1 MDARHRSRSAQ
12 RCREHKTARERHTR
26 RASGPARAS
35 KGISERAH
43 DEKEEAGD
51 RAMIE
56 GFQTVLAA
64 SERERRD
71 LFLSAANRLGTAEQ
85 NIEKDFWVSWT
96 LDALFNDLAAGGPRL
111 LFKGGTSLSKGYGLI
126 ERFSEDIDITV
137 FREDIGQPATVEELE
152 GLSGKKR
159 AARLDAIRGA
169 CQEYIRGPLQQQM
182 DGLLRSAL
190 HAAKLPANRGRVE
203 LDADDP
209 DGQSLLLWYPS
220 VTAAGND
227 YIRRAIKIESGA
239 KSALDPHTP
248 VTVRPFIADDLARRD
263 LSVRNVTTVDP
274 SRTFWDKVVILHGL
288 RRWFERRGELRGG
301 GQRVSRHYYDVSRLL
316 ASEATRKAADDLEMA
331 RDCVRHARMFF
342 NRPDF
347 DLASAT
353 PGSFA
358 LAPQDEMLDVLKRDY
373 EAMAGMI
380 FGGIPPIEDVLASI
394 ASLEKR
400 LNPEH

>member
-1 MDARHRSRSAQ
+1 
-12 RCREHKTARERHTR
+12 
-26 RASGPARAS
+26 
-35 KGISERAH
+35 
-43 DEKEEAGD
+43 
-51 RAMIE
+51 MIE

-71 LFLSAANRLGTAEQ
+71 LFLATANRLGTAEQ
-85 NIEKDFWVSWT
+85 NAEKDFWVCWT
-96 LDALFNDLAAGGPRL
+96 LDALFNDLAVGGPRL

-137 FREDIGQPATVEELE
+137 FRDDIGQHATVEELE
-152 GLSGKKR
+152 ELSGKKR
-159 AARLDAIRGA
+159 NARLDAIRGA
-169 CQEYIRGPLQQQM
+169 CQEYIRAPLREQM
-182 DGLLRSAL
+182 EANLRRVL
-190 HAAKLPANRGRVE
+190 DAARLPADRGRVE

-209 DGQSLLLWYPS
+209 DGQSLLVWYPT

-239 KSALDPHTP
+239 KSALDPHAP
-248 VTVRPFIADDLARRD
+248 VTVRPFVADDLAGRD

-316 ASEATRKAADDLEMA
+316 ASEAGRKAADDLEMA
-331 RDCVRHARMFF
+331 QDCVRHARMFF

-358 LAPQDEMLDVLKRDY
+358 LAPHDKMLDVLRRDY

-380 FGGIPPIEDVLASI
+380 FGAVPRIDDVLSAIS
-394 ASLEKR
+394 EFEQR
-400 LNPEH
+400 LNRLS

>member
-1 MDARHRSRSAQ
+1 
-12 RCREHKTARERHTR
+12 
-26 RASGPARAS
+26 
-35 KGISERAH
+35 
-43 DEKEEAGD
+43 
-51 RAMIE
+51 MIE